1 MVNLKK
7 KWILTKLNQMNQIK
21 SKLPEVGTTIFSEMS
36 ALANEH
42 NAINLSQGFPGF
54 PINENLPKL
63 VNKYM
68 LEGKNQYAPMPGI
81 LELRVTLSN
90 YFKDKY
96 KVDIDPNTQ
105 ITVTAGATQAIYNTI
120 SAVVESGDE
129 VILFSPAYD
138 CYSPSIGVH
147 GGIPVFIPLQH
158 PTYSIN
164 WEEVK
169 SKVSDKTKMIIINS
183 PHNPTG
189 SLLAKN
195 DLEALSEIVK
205 DTNLIV
211 LSDEV
216 YEHITFD
223 EEKHESALSYPEL
236 KKRTMSVYSFGKSLH
251 VTGWKLGFCVGPDW
265 LMKEFRK
272 IHQFTVFSCNSP
284 IQYAINEYILN
295 HNPFENTAEFYERK
309 RDVFLASIKDSRF
322 KVIPC
327 KGTYFQLLDYSEISD
342 MNDVEFAKKLT
353 IENGIASIPISVFY
367 PNKEDNKV
375 LRFCFAKEEELLI
388 KAGQLL
394 CKI

>member
-1 MVNLKK
+1 M
-7 KWILTKLNQMNQIK
+7 KLIN
-21 SKLPEVGTTIFSEMS
+21 SKLPLVGTTIFSEMS

-54 PINENLPKL
+54 KINENLPKL
-63 VNKYM
+63 VTKFMN
-68 LEGKNQYAPMPGI
+68 EGKNQYAPMPGI

-90 YFKDKY
+90 YFNHKY
-96 KVDIDPNTQ
+96 KVDIDPNSE
-105 ITVTAGATQAIYNTI
+105 ITITAGATQAIYNTI
-120 SAVVESGDE
+120 SAIIEKNDE

-138 CYSPSIGVH
+138 CYSPAIEVH
-147 GGIPVFIPLQH
+147 GGIPVSISLDH
-158 PTYSIN
+158 PSYSIN
-164 WEEVK
+164 WETVK
-169 SKVSDKTKMIIINS
+169 NKISNKTKLIIINS

-189 SLLAKN
+189 SLLSN
-195 DLEALSEIVK
+195 SDLETLSEIVK
-205 DTNLIV
+205 DTNIMI

-223 EEKHESALSYPEL
+223 NKKHESILSFPEL
-236 KKRTMSVYSFGKSLH
+236 KKRGMVVYSFGKSLH
-251 VTGWKLGFCVGPDW
+251 ITGWKLGFCVGPEW
-265 LMKEFRK
+265 MMKEFRK

-284 IQYAINEYILN
+284 MQYAINEYILK
-295 HNPFENTAEFYERK
+295 HNPFKNTAEFYERK
-309 RDVFLASIKDSRF
+309 RDVFLASIKNSRF
-322 KVIPC
+322 KIIPC

-367 PNKEDNKV
+367 PNKKDNKV

-388 KAGQLL
+388 KAGKLL

>member
-1 MVNLKK
+1 MK
-7 KWILTKLNQMNQIK
+7 TKQMKLIN
-21 SKLPEVGTTIFSEMS
+21 SKLPLVGTTIFSEMS

-54 PINENLPKL
+54 KINENLPKL
-63 VNKYM
+63 VTKFMN
-68 LEGKNQYAPMPGI
+68 EGKNQYAPMPGI

-90 YFKDKY
+90 YFNHKY
-96 KVDIDPNTQ
+96 KVDIDPNSE
-105 ITVTAGATQAIYNTI
+105 ITITAGATQAIYNTI
-120 SAVVESGDE
+120 SAIIEKNDE

-138 CYSPSIGVH
+138 CYSPAIEVH
-147 GGIPVFIPLQH
+147 GGIPVSISLDH
-158 PTYSIN
+158 PSYSIN
-164 WEEVK
+164 WETVK
-169 SKVSDKTKMIIINS
+169 NKISNKTKLIIINS

-189 SLLAKN
+189 SLLSN
-195 DLEALSEIVK
+195 SDLETLSEIVK
-205 DTNLIV
+205 DTNIMI

-223 EEKHESALSYPEL
+223 NKKHESILSFPEL
-236 KKRTMSVYSFGKSLH
+236 KKRGMVVYSFGKSLH
-251 VTGWKLGFCVGPDW
+251 ITGWKLGFCVGPEW
-265 LMKEFRK
+265 MMKEFRK

-284 IQYAINEYILN
+284 MQYAINEYILK
-295 HNPFENTAEFYERK
+295 HNPFKNTAEFYERK
-309 RDVFLASIKDSRF
+309 RDVFLASIKNSRF
-322 KVIPC
+322 KIIPC

-367 PNKEDNKV
+367 PNKKDNKV

-388 KAGQLL
+388 KAGKLL